1 MANKYNYLFKYIII
15 GDPSVGKSNLLMK
28 FAHNKFTDEYQA
40 TIGVEF
46 GAKNITFNNQIY
58 RIQIWDTAGQE
69 NFRSITRAYYKNS
82 VCAMVVY
89 DITNRDSFE
98 HIVNWIQDIRDQSP
112 KTVLIVLVGN
122 KIDLEDKRVV
132 SYDEGSEFAIKNG
145 IIFEETSAKTGQ
157 GIEEIFTKSAKEIVK
172 KMDENYYDLKSETCG
187 IKIGSLRQKNN
198 TNNNSNN
205 NDKNNNN
212 KNFDLKEKSKDV
224 GNKDKK
230 KCC

>member
-89 DITNRDSFE
+89 DITSRDSFNN
-98 HIVNWIQDIRDQSP
+98 VMSWIEDCKNQSP
-112 KTVLIVLVGN
+112 KTIFMILVGN
-122 KIDLEDKRVV
+122 KCDLEDKRQV
-132 SYDEGSEFAIKNG
+132 SYEEGQDLAEKNELL
-145 IIFEETSAKTGQ
+145 FFETSAKD
-157 GIEEIFTKSAKEIVK
+157 GINVEEVFINSAKEIAK
-172 KMDENYYDLKSETCG
+172 KIEQGFYDLENDSCG
-187 IKIGSLRQKNN
+187 IKKGVNR
-198 TNNNSNN
+198 NNNQQQIHLQNGSQGNQ
-205 NDKNNNN
+205 N
-212 KNFDLKEKSKDV
+212 KN
-224 GNKDKK
+224 GNG
-230 KCC
+230 CCL